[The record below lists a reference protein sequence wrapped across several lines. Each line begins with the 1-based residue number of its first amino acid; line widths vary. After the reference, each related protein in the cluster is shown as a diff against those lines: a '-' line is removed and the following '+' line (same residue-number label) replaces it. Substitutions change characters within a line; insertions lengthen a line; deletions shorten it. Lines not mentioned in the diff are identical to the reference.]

1 MILAEDLKK
10 LYFLSHLE
18 IEKDATSKFCVE
30 DNNIFHVK
38 DLIKFTFY
46 VKLINVRKNP

>member
-1 MILAEDLKK
+1 MILAEDFKK
-10 LYFLSHLE
+10 FYFLCHLE
-18 IEKDATSKFCVE
+18 IETDATSKFCVE

-46 VKLINVRKNP
+46 VKLIDDRRKP